1 MKRQRQTSACPMDT
15 LLRLLMGPW
24 TTYVLWVLSSN
35 GPTRFGELKRRVPG
49 VSAKV
54 LTDRLRML
62 VDAGIIFRRY
72 EATIPPKVTYGLAA
86 RGEELREVL
95 DGLNAVA
102 LRWQAADEA
111 GGNGSGRPVTGRN
124 GEDEHEHAGAELEH
138 QMVRAHSSSRDS
150 SSLRDSEG
158 RTLAARSADH
168 DD

>member
-1 MKRQRQTSACPMDT
+1 MDS

-102 LRWQAADEA
+102 LRWEAAEEVAPRTAAD
-111 GGNGSGRPVTGRN
+111 RPAAAGRN
-124 GEDEHEHAGAELEH
+124 GHDDGGGDELDRPPPRIHAA
-138 QMVRAHSSSRDS
+138 SRDGDT
-150 SSLRDSEG
+150 R
-158 RTLAARSADH
+158 AAVSARPADH
-168 DD
+168 D

>member
-1 MKRQRQTSACPMDT
+1 MDS

-62 VDAGIIFRRY
+62 VDAGVIYRRY

-102 LRWQAADEA
+102 LRWKAADEA
-111 GGNGSGRPVTGRN
+111 AATDRGPSGAAGMDSEPQGDEDGGEEP
-124 GEDEHEHAGAELEH
+124 EHALGREPGHGRSAEDRIE
-138 QMVRAHSSSRDS
+138 
-150 SSLRDSEG
+150 
-158 RTLAARSADH
+158 LAARPAGRG
-168 DD
+168 

>member
-111 GGNGSGRPVTGRN
+111 GGNGSGRPASRN
-124 GEDEHEHAGAELEH
+124 GEDEHEHAGEELEH
-138 QMVRAHSSSRDS
+138 HMVRGRSSS
-150 SSLRDSEG
+150 RDSEG

>member
-1 MKRQRQTSACPMDT
+1 MDS

-72 EATIPPKVTYGLAA
+72 EATIPPKVTYGLAG
-86 RGEELREVL
+86 RGEVLRDVL

-102 LRWQAADEA
+102 LRWQATDEA
-111 GGNGSGRPVTGRN
+111 APRNGSDHRAGR
-124 GEDEHEHAGAELEH
+124 HGA
-138 QMVRAHSSSRDS
+138 D
-150 SSLRDSEG
+150 DDG
-158 RTLAARSADH
+158 AAEEMERERRSARVLSSGR
-168 DD
+168 DDSRPFVSARPADRD